1 MIVTVKYGL
10 EQSASVNVEEG
21 TTIEQVLG
29 QVRDALRFGSN
40 VKALI
45 DGHAQPLGNAVSDG
59 DTIEVETA
67 ANSKAA

>member
-1 MIVTVKYGL
+1 MQVTVKYGL
-10 EQSASVNVEEG
+10 EQSATVRVEEG
-21 TTIEQVLG
+21 TTIGQVLDK
-29 QVRDALRFGSN
+29 VRDALGFGCN

-45 DGHAQPLGNAVSDG
+45 DGSAQPLGNAVSDG